1 MGRHRGL
8 FMTTRLLALMWV
20 ALTLLSCGGS
30 SGSARRGQPT
40 TGAIAGLARDQDSGD
55 PVGAARIRLRATGE
69 LTQPRSTTTSDRGLY
84 DLDALPPG
92 TYSLIAEFA
101 EQSIEVVNIPV
112 EAGEMTM
119 VDLTFVLGRVGPIRI
134 DYSAPEPP
142 AITRYRPSDV
152 KANVAR
158 IEGTVSE
165 TVTKRRVEGAV
176 VTLIGPLGPEYS
188 EQAVT
193 DPSGRFRFDG
203 AIPGEYTV
211 SASYTVA
218 NRALIEVRRS
228 NIVVVAGEAASVPMW
243 IDTTR

>member
-20 ALTLLSCGGS
+20 ALALLSCGGG
-30 SGSARRGQPT
+30 SGAARRGTPT

-69 LTQPRSTTTSDRGLY
+69 LTQPRSTATSERGLY
-84 DLDALPPG
+84 DFDALPPG
-92 TYSLIAEFA
+92 VYSLIAEFA
-101 EQSIEVVNIPV
+101 EQSIEVVNIRV
-112 EAGEMTM
+112 DAGEMTM

-134 DYSAPEPP
+134 DFSAPEPP

-176 VTLIGPLGPEYS
+176 VTLVGPLGA
-188 EQAVT
+188 EQAIT

-203 AIPGEYTV
+203 AMPGEYAV

-228 NIVVVAGEAASVPMW
+228 NIVVAAGEAASVPLW
-243 IDTTR
+243 IETRR